1 MPVSFAPALRSTVV
15 ILSAGAA
22 LTAAGCGDKDAG
34 DGTETGQPGGFCYS
48 MADADSTLVEAGGG
62 SGASGLLDGRLIT
75 DESDDIRDP
84 AIVVNVDYTIENL
97 DVGGSP
103 LLGKTDSQGSF
114 TESLGQGTWLL
125 NLSDSK
131 GGFTCRNEIEF
142 TIEAGNTT
150 RMCLDVGCE

>member
-1 MPVSFAPALRSTVV
+1 MSRSHPLALRSLLTV
-15 ILSAGAA
+15 GAA
-22 LTAAGCGDKDAG
+22 SAALALPGCGDKDAG
-34 DGTETGQPGGFCYS
+34 DGTETGQQTGFCYS
-48 MADADSTLVEAGGG
+48 MDDADTTVVEPGGG

-103 LLGKTDSQGSF
+103 KLGKTDSEGSF
-114 TESLGQGTWLL
+114 TESIGEGTWLL
-125 NLSDSK
+125 RLSDSK

-142 TIEAGNTT
+142 DIEAGNTT